1 MNLVIVESP
10 TKARTI
16 GKFLGKDYI
25 IKASMGHVVDLPKST
40 LAIDIEHDFKP
51 LYEQV
56 SEKKMIIAELKA
68 AAKNAKEIILATDPD
83 REGEAIAS
91 HIADMLGS
99 SSKFKV
105 QSSKFARIAFHEIT
119 KEAIEEALKNP
130 RKIDRNLVDAQTAR
144 RILDRLVGYKLS
156 PLLWKKVRRGLSAG
170 RVQSVALR
178 LIVEREREIEK
189 FGKEQY
195 FTITAL
201 LTTNEKQLT
210 ANGKK
215 LEVISQ
221 KLEVNSTEFELTEV
235 DGHLPAMPDGKSWQ
249 AGKIEVAKTF
259 DLYDGQY
266 KVTKTSIDSQKRALE
281 IVSDLKTK
289 TFQVADVL
297 QKATKRSP
305 MPPYTTSTLQQD
317 AARRLHINGKR
328 TMSLAQKLYEE
339 GYITYHRT
347 DSITIG
353 SAAML
358 AIINFVR
365 KEYGDKYVPVK
376 PRLHAAKQ
384 KLAQEAHEAIRP
396 TVAGQVLSIKDKVL
410 STAGQQGWKLYEM
423 IWRRAIASQMSDA
436 VVESTTVLVTTN
448 SQQLTNNKLEVS
460 SEQLAVSGERLA
472 VSSYKLKASGSVL
485 VFDGFLKVNPLG
497 LSDNRLPKFSA
508 KQNLDLIDVL
518 SKEHET
524 APPPRYNDASII
536 KTLEEKGIG
545 RPSTYATIISTIE
558 SRQYILREEG
568 KFFPTAIGIAVNDF
582 LVINFSDI
590 DDIPFTALIESELD
604 NIAIGE
610 KKWTLVMRDFYT
622 PFEKKLTEVEGAERV
637 KIAVEETDEKCPKC
651 GLQNLIIRTGKF
663 GKFLACPKFPDC
675 KFTKAFVEQTGLSCP
690 KCGALPPEALVKGG
704 QIVVKKT
711 RKGRKFYGCSNY
723 PTCTFAAWKL
733 EDIKNAD
740 LRHVEPQRNSASREK
755 LGEIKKTLL
764 QPQAQGSK

>member
-1 MNLVIVESP
+1 
-10 TKARTI
+10 
-16 GKFLGKDYI
+16 
-25 IKASMGHVVDLPKST
+25 
-40 LAIDIEHDFKP
+40 
-51 LYEQV
+51 
-56 SEKKMIIAELKA
+56 
-68 AAKNAKEIILATDPD
+68 
-83 REGEAIAS
+83 
-91 HIADMLGS
+91 
-99 SSKFKV
+99 
-105 QSSKFARIAFHEIT
+105 
-119 KEAIEEALKNP
+119 
-130 RKIDRNLVDAQTAR
+130 
-144 RILDRLVGYKLS
+144 
-156 PLLWKKVRRGLSAG
+156 
-170 RVQSVALR
+170 
-178 LIVEREREIEK
+178 
-189 FGKEQY
+189 KEQY

-396 TVAGQVLSIKDKVL
+396 TRAAVLGAEITQNL
-410 STAGQQGWKLYEM
+410 GGAYGKLYDL

-582 LVINFSDI
+582 LVTNFSDI

-675 KFTKAFVEQTGLSCP
+675 KFTKAFVEKTDRACP
-690 KCGALPPEALVKGG
+690 KDGA

-740 LRHVEPQRNSASREK
+740 LRHVEPQ
-755 LGEIKKTLL
+755 
-764 QPQAQGSK
+764 